1 MSAPALPAFWAMR
14 RGLYAIVANDRDSC
28 REKLQEFA
36 EEKRQSVRL
45 HNNTYPMRLVMRWPF
60 NVVVCASGGGGNFQ
74 ALIDKRGEVG
84 YEIVLLIADRPC
96 GAVDRAAKHGIPF
109 AVLDAAVPREQRME
123 AFDKAIPADA
133 DLIVLAGFMPIV
145 PAWICE
151 KWPRKIINTHPSL
164 LPKYGGKGM
173 VGVRVQ
179 EAVMRA
185 GEREAGCTVHYVSP
199 EIDAGEI
206 ILQKSIEVD
215 YSETPWQLGG
225 RVFIE
230 ENRLLVEAV
239 RQIKAENGRNDGV

>member
-1 MSAPALPAFWAMR
+1 MKAA
-14 RGLYAIVANDRDSC
+14 
-28 REKLQEFA
+28 
-36 EEKRQSVRL
+36 
-45 HNNTYPMRLVMRWPF
+45 F

-74 ALIDKRGEVG
+74 ALIDRRGEIG

-96 GAVDRAAKHGIPF
+96 GAIERAVEHGIPYV
-109 AVLDAAVPREQRME
+109 VLDGAASREQRMD
-123 AFDKAIPADA
+123 AFDKAVPANT
-133 DLIVLAGFMPIV
+133 DLIVLAGFMPII

-151 KWPRKIINTHPSL
+151 KWPRRIINTHPSL

-206 ILQKSIEVD
+206 ILQKSIPVD
-215 YSETPWQLGG
+215 YQETPWQLGG

-230 ENRLLVEAV
+230 ENKLLVEAV
-239 RQIKAENGRNDGV
+239 RKIKDDNGRGDGI

>member
-1 MSAPALPAFWAMR
+1 M
-14 RGLYAIVANDRDSC
+14 
-28 REKLQEFA
+28 KLSF
-36 EEKRQSVRL
+36 
-45 HNNTYPMRLVMRWPF
+45 H
-60 NVVVCASGGGGNFQ
+60 VVVCASGGGGNFQ
-74 ALIDKRGEVG
+74 ALIDKREEVG
-84 YEIVLLIADRPC
+84 YEIVRLIVDRPC
-96 GAVDRAAKHGIPF
+96 GAVDRAAKYGIPCV
-109 AVLDAAVPREQRME
+109 VLDGTASREQRMD
-123 AFDKAIPADA
+123 AFDKAIPADT

-179 EAVMRA
+179 EAVMHA

-206 ILQKSIEVD
+206 ILQKSIPVD
-215 YSETPWQLGG
+215 YRETPWQLGG

-239 RQIKAENGRNDGV
+239 RKIKDENGRGDGI